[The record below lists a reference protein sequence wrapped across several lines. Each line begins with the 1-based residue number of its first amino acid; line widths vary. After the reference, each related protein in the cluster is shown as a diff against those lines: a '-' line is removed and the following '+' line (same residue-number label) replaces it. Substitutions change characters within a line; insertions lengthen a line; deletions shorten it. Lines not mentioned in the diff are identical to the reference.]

1 MELLEFKDRFLRM
14 LETDKVEEVP
24 EILNRSSSDLIE
36 RYQEEFGTDRDWIRE
51 FYQYYLADR
60 EGLKQDYTPPSLSKL
75 LLHLVGP
82 CRTLVDLCA
91 GTGSLSLYADPDTK
105 IKAIELDPKAAAC
118 LRFNYAVHG
127 LDAEVVQ
134 ADALTFLTD
143 QTKADGAISNPPF
156 NIQPASLWPPA
167 NTGNWSF
174 VLSALDRTARR
185 AAVILPAGI
194 LNETKD
200 KSVVRSLLQ
209 SGRLKAVIK
218 CPEKMF
224 LSTSIPVCVLVL
236 SHEPADHVMLIDA
249 SRLASKE
256 VREQRGQYGGTS
268 HTGRIYRKELNVL
281 NDQAI
286 ENITKAVNY
295 RLDTDF
301 STFRSADL
309 LIKNDCRLSPG
320 LYLNTDPDEQEQTK
334 LEWIAERYNSIV
346 RQKNACKLTIN
357 ETLAKELGF
366 EKDLWEQQKKNSDE
380 VANMIQKL
388 SGIKL
393 ESEDYLT
400 FTRSRELT
408 IRFKSK
414 EVLPEIFTQFMQM
427 WVNRVVLLNNLE
439 NEMLAQMRDYLLPKL
454 MSGEIEI
461 PERRKK

>member
-1 MELLEFKDRFLRM
+1 M